1 VDPDNPKKRSAIC
14 AGPGPTRS
22 KTDPSAPSAE
32 QVLLGHG
39 QPRPGGN
46 AWMLTH
52 ERWLGS
58 QRFHEP
64 ALAATYAHY
73 RAVLQGRDA
82 QLEGIETDLAVWYD
96 APPFA
101 DAVHRLSAYRGM
113 TRLGAL
119 TLASVVCDWR
129 RFPGSAS
136 GALVSSHDR
145 DLVEVVSR
153 WPRRSPAA
161 LP

>member
-1 VDPDNPKKRSAIC
+1 
-14 AGPGPTRS
+14 
-22 KTDPSAPSAE
+22 
-32 QVLLGHG
+32 
-39 QPRPGGN
+39 
-46 AWMLTH
+46 MLTH

-64 ALAATYAHY
+64 ALAATHAHY

-82 QLEGIETDLAVWYD
+82 QLEGIEADLAVWYD
-96 APPFA
+96 APPSA
-101 DAVHRLSAYRGM
+101 TRGPPERLSGHDPAGRVDAGQCGV
-113 TRLGAL
+113 RLAP
-119 TLASVVCDWR
+119 V
-129 RFPGSAS
+129 PGICIGRA
-136 GALVSSHDR
+136 VSSHDR

>member
-14 AGPGPTRS
+14 ARPGPTRS
-22 KTDPSAPSAE
+22 KTDPGVPSAE

-39 QPRPGGN
+39 QPWPGGN

-52 ERWLGS
+52 EALAGS

-82 QLEGIETDLAVWYD
+82 QLEVIEADLAVWYD

-101 DAVHRLSAYRGM
+101 TPCTA
-113 TRLGAL
+113 
-119 TLASVVCDWR
+119 
-129 RFPGSAS
+129 
-136 GALVSSHDR
+136 
-145 DLVEVVSR
+145 
-153 WPRRSPAA
+153 
-161 LP
+161 